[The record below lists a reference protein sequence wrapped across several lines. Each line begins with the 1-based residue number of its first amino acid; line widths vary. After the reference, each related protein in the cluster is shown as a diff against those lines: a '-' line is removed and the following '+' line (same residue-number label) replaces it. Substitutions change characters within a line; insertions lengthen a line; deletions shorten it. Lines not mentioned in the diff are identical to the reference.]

1 MNSLRALSTVPS
13 IPKQSIDSFIN
24 EQTQTDKSVNKL
36 KFIIDELLAERYMI
50 DDILQYLSIMFT
62 IEIGRVNNEF
72 FDNKYILQYNNR
84 EVVINFNTN
93 EVINTN
99 VRNLTIDNPTEY
111 D

>member
-1 MNSLRALSTVPS
+1 MSALRILSTVPS

-24 EQTQTDKSVNKL
+24 EQTSTDKSIDKIKN
-36 KFIIDELLAERYMI
+36 IIDELIAERYTL
-50 DDILQYLSIMFT
+50 DDIMYYLSIMFT
-62 IEIGRVNNEF
+62 IEFGQTTNEF

-99 VRNLTIDNPTEY
+99 IRNLTADNPIEY